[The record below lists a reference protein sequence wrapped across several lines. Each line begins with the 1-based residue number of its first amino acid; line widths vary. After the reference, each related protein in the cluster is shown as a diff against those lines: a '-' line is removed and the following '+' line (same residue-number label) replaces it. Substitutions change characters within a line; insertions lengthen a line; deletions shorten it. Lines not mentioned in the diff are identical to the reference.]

1 MAHITRDE
9 VRKLAEISQIHVK
22 EEDIDALVKD
32 MEAVIAYASSLQ
44 AIAEQSDLSMMRRT
58 PRTTFRDDVVEDWD
72 AEEIVSLAPEEED
85 GDYVVP
91 KVLKEQ

>member
-22 EEDIDALVKD
+22 ESDIDTLLRE

-44 AIAEQSDLSMMRRT
+44 VIAEQSDLSMMRRS
-58 PRTTFRDDVVEDWD
+58 PRTTFRADVVEDWD
-72 AEEIVSLAPEEED
+72 TEEIVSLAPEEED
-85 GDYVVP
+85 GYYVVP
-91 KVLKEQ
+91 KVLKQQ

>member
-85 GDYVVP
+85 GYYVVP
-91 KVLKEQ
+91 KVLKQQ